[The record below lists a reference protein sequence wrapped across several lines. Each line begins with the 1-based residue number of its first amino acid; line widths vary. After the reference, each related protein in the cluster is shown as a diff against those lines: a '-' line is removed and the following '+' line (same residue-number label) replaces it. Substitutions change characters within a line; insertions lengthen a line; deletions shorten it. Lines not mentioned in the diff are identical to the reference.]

1 MVSSVVFMVGRYPES
16 VVAKHPSFD
25 QGKAAAEENTAKHK
39 EFAKSLMPRGMSTD
53 EKRVWNRL
61 SPELVKLGRLK
72 PHHVDFV
79 QEYCVVKV
87 RMDTT
92 RTMLDKLDWTYIT
105 TGRHGTQHKSRP
117 EVAQLN
123 DDWRKW
129 NSLVAQ
135 LGLSPATELR
145 FNDKQGSLFGDDE
158 FGNV

>member
-1 MVSSVVFMVGRYPES
+1 MVVMAGRYPES

-25 QGKAAAEENTAKHK
+25 QGKAAAEGNEAAHKLAAKK
-39 EFAKSLMPRGMSTD
+39 LMPRGMSAD

-61 SPELVKLGRLK
+61 APDLLRLGRLK
-72 PHHVDFV
+72 SHHVDFV

-87 RMDTT
+87 RMDTI
-92 RTMLDKLDWTYIT
+92 RSELDSSEWTYETI
-105 TGRHGTQHKSRP
+105 GRHGAQIKSRP

-145 FNDKQGSLFGDDE
+145 FNDKQGSLFDGDE
-158 FGNV
+158 FGNI